1 MKRQVTDTIN
11 FGVLPGEALVSIGG
25 DLDAV
30 ISREKDKD
38 WLFYLNGMKEDGLT
52 TNFANRTTI
61 DDVLYASIFLEN
73 KKGEDWYAMVAH
85 EVLHMCQF
93 LCHAHVINMIQEKEM
108 VAYLHTHIMKQI
120 LQINKKK
127 K

>member
-1 MKRQVTDTIN
+1 MKRQVVDTIN

-52 TNFANRTTI
+52 TNFANRTTV

-73 KKGEDWYAMVAH
+73 KKDEDWYAMVAH
-85 EVLHMCQF
+85 EVF
-93 LCHAHVINMIQEKEM
+93 LLLFII
-108 VAYLHTHIMKQI
+108 YLLVGYVDKVFRS
-120 LQINKKK
+120 LSKKCLLLFLG
-127 K
+127 